1 VEGPSQLRDFG
12 SQRRHALVEGVDV
25 VDAKRELGAAAL
37 VTDGNGAEDPLVTA
51 FEIEGDG
58 FADVEGADGRD
69 LERDGE
75 AVDGEALLL
84 RRRGRGARRQ
94 QGEGEGEDGSRDGY
108 APNETLGTCRSS
120 GRSSSKNA
128 CSRNWKKPA
137 TRLDGNISIVVFRS
151 RTTAL
156 K

>member
-1 VEGPSQLRDFG
+1 VEGPSEPGDLG

-25 VDAKRELGAAAL
+25 VDAERELEAAAL
-37 VTDGNGAEDPLVTA
+37 VTDGNGAEDSLVTA

-69 LERDGE
+69 LEGDGE
-75 AVDGEALLL
+75 AVDGEALPL
-84 RRRGRGARRQ
+84 RRRGRGERRQ
-94 QGEGEGEDGSRDGY
+94 QGEGEDGSRDGY